1 MAVIA
6 QGLRRKGLL
15 RVSGLVAWGARQG
28 IGRRRLLLR
37 VSDGRIGCEGVGAA
51 GGVTRDGRLLLRIA
65 LVGRG
70 GG

>member
-6 QGLRRKGLL
+6 QGLRRKGFL
-15 RVSGLVAWGARQG
+15 RVSGLVAWGARQEMG
-28 IGRRRLLLR
+28 RRLLLC
-37 VSDGRIGCEGVGAA
+37 VSDGWIGCEGVGAA

>member
-28 IGRRRLLLR
+28 GRRRLLLR
-37 VSDGRIGCEGVGAA
+37 VSDGRIGREGVGAA

>member
-6 QGLRRKGLL
+6 QGLRRKGFL
-15 RVSGLVAWGARQG
+15 RVSGLVAWGACQKMG
-28 IGRRRLLLR
+28 SRLLLC
-37 VSDGRIGCEGVGAA
+37 VSDGRIGREGVGAA